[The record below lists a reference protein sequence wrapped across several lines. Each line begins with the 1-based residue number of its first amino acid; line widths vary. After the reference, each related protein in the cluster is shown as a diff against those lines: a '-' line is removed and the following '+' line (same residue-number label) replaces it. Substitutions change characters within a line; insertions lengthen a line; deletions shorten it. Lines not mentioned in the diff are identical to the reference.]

1 MLVWIRLRTITVL
14 AVVVVV
20 VLLTSA
26 IWIVLLNNQGNPFV
40 PTQGNTNSNPTP
52 TPSSPPYNPSP
63 TQTPT
68 ITPMP
73 TSTSVTGTTTP
84 TVPEFTSQYA
94 DHSYDVPPTYKINS
108 YTGKTV
114 VDHAGYHVDNRTID
128 VTIKNQAFT
137 PSITADGNT
146 TALYYNVR
154 SKGHYEDWN
163 SASNYHSVIQFQAS
177 KLSQTVILFYLNN
190 WSVPSGGQVDIQ
202 VQAVIGYSYT
212 YISGMCGES
221 TSNAFISI
229 GQSDWSSAQT
239 VTVGAAP
246 P

>member
-1 MLVWIRLRTITVL
+1 M
-14 AVVVVV
+14 A

-26 IWIVLLNNQGNPFV
+26 VWIGLMSNQNNPFDPQGNNNPE
-40 PTQGNTNSNPTP
+40 TTPTP
-52 TPSSPPYNPSP
+52 TVRYTPSP
-63 TQTPT
+63 TQAPTVTPT
-68 ITPMP
+68 P
-73 TSTSVTGTTTP
+73 TLATTTGTTTP
-84 TVPEFTSQYA
+84 KIPEFTLQYF
-94 DHSYDVPPTYKINS
+94 DRSYDVPPTYKIEP

-114 VDHAGYHVDNRTID
+114 VDRAGYHVDNRTID

-137 PSITADGNT
+137 PSVTADGNT

-163 SASNYHSVIQFQAS
+163 SASNYHSVSHFQAS
-177 KLSQTVILFYLNN
+177 KLSQTMIFFYLNN
-190 WSVPSGGQVDIQ
+190 WSVPPRGEVDIQ

-212 YISGMCGES
+212 YISGLCGES

-239 VTVGAAP
+239 VTVGAALP
-246 P
+246 